1 MEGGVIMEVAVKYL
15 FNRTRNSRIESD
27 IEIMYFEEY
36 DYEDFE
42 TDLEKEREFVNEVTN
57 LIKQKYG
64 YFSVKVTSFSEI

>member
-1 MEGGVIMEVAVKYL
+1 MEVAVKYL

-27 IEIMYFEEY
+27 IEIIYFEEY

-57 LIKQKYG
+57 LIKQRYG

>member
-1 MEGGVIMEVAVKYL
+1 MEVAVKYL